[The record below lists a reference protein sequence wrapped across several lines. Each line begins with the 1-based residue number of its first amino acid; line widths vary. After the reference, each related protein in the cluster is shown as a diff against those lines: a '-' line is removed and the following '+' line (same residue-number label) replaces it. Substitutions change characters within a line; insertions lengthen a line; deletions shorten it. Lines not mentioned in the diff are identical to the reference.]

1 MRAQKKVGFAVVGL
15 GAIAQGAVL
24 PAFRNAK
31 RAKLVALV
39 SRDGRKAEKLARK
52 FKAEAAYSSK
62 EFGACLENPLV
73 DAIYLATPQ
82 GEHLGATIAAA
93 RAGKHVLCEKPL
105 AVTSTQSAE
114 MVRVCEECGVQ
125 LMTAYRKYY
134 EPSALYLKRLIQSGK
149 LGKIDVI
156 NTSFSELHVAGRSL
170 AWMLD
175 SRMAGGGPLMD
186 LGIYCV
192 NTSRWLVEEDPV
204 EVSAHAWKKDA
215 ERFRE
220 VEEGISF
227 RMHFASGLV
236 VQGTS
241 TYSSA
246 LSSFAFVQGTKGWA
260 CLTPA
265 FPFDEERRLTGK
277 SNGKWFE
284 NKFKV
289 VDEFA
294 PELDAF
300 AAAIQTKK
308 RVGADG
314 RQGHR
319 DMIILE
325 AIYESARKKEPV
337 DVRYGDSLKG
347 RNREERRFQHRGH

>member
-1 MRAQKKVGFAVVGL
+1 MRPGKKVGFAVVGL

-24 PAFRNAK
+24 PAFRHTK
-31 RAKLVALV
+31 RARLVAV
-39 SRDGRKAEKLARK
+39 VGRDREKNRKLGRKFRAELVYGL
-52 FKAEAAYSSK
+52 E
-62 EFGACLENPLV
+62 EFGACLENPAV
-73 DAIYLATPQ
+73 DAVYLATPQ
-82 GEHLGATIAAA
+82 SEHLSATLAAA

-105 AVTSTQSAE
+105 ALTPEQSAE
-114 MVRVCEECGVQ
+114 MVRICEECGVQ

-134 EPSALYLKRLIQSGK
+134 EPSALYLKNLIQSGK

-156 NTSFSELHVAGRSL
+156 NTSFSELHVPGKSI
-170 AWMLD
+170 AWLLD
-175 SRMAGGGPLMD
+175 SKVAGGGPLMD
-186 LGIYCV
+186 LGVYCV
-192 NTSRWLVEEDPV
+192 NTSRWLVEEDPA

-215 ERFRE
+215 ERFRD

-227 RMHFASGLV
+227 LMHFASGLV
-236 VQGTS
+236 AQGTS

-246 LSSFAFVQGTKGWA
+246 ISSFVFVQGTKGWA

-277 SNGKWFE
+277 IGGKWFE
-284 NKFKV
+284 KKFRV

-300 AAAIQTKK
+300 ARAIQTKK
-308 RVGADG
+308 SAEPDG

-319 DMIILE
+319 DMCILA
-325 AIYESARKKEPV
+325 AIYEGARNGKPV
-337 DVRYGDSLKG
+337 GVRYGV
-347 RNREERRFQHRGH
+347 R

>member
-1 MRAQKKVGFAVVGL
+1 MKDKGKIGFAVVGL
-15 GAIAQGAVL
+15 GAIAQSSVL
-24 PAFRNAK
+24 PAFRHAK
-31 RAKLVALV
+31 RAKLMALV
-39 SRDGRKAEKLARK
+39 GRDKWKAEKLAGK
-52 FKAEAAYSSK
+52 YKAQEAYGAE
-62 EFGACLENPLV
+62 EFGACLENPAV
-73 DAIYLATPQ
+73 DAVYLATPQ
-82 GEHLGATIAAA
+82 SEHWSATIAAA

-105 AVTSTQSAE
+105 AVNSEQSAE

-125 LMTAYRKYY
+125 LMTAYRKYH
-134 EPSALYLKRLIQSGK
+134 EPSALYLKKLIQSGK

-156 NTSFSELHVAGRSL
+156 NTSFSELHVAGKSIPWL
-170 AWMLD
+170 LD
-175 SRMAGGGPLMD
+175 PKVAGGGPLMD
-186 LGIYCV
+186 LGVYCV

-241 TYSSA
+241 TYSSV
-246 LSSFAFVQGTKGWA
+246 LSSFVFVQGTKGWA
-260 CLTPA
+260 CLMPA

-277 SNGKWFE
+277 SGGKWFE
-284 NKFKV
+284 KKFKV

-308 RVGADG
+308 IVEPDG

-337 DVRYGDSLKG
+337 DVGYGI
-347 RNREERRFQHRGH
+347 R

>member
-1 MRAQKKVGFAVVGL
+1 VKDKKKVGFAVVGL

-24 PAFRNAK
+24 PAFRHAK

-39 SRDGRKAEKLARK
+39 GRDKGKAEKLARK
-52 FKAEAAYSSK
+52 FGAGVACGAED
-62 EFGACLENPLV
+62 FGACLENPEV
-73 DAIYLATPQ
+73 DAVYLATPQ
-82 GEHLGATIAAA
+82 SEHLGATVAAA

-105 AVTSTQSAE
+105 AISSEQSAE
-114 MVRVCEECGVQ
+114 MVRVCEEYGVQ

-134 EPSALYLKRLIQSGK
+134 EPSALYLKKLIQSGK

-156 NTSFSELHVAGRSL
+156 NSSFSELHVPGKSV
-170 AWMLD
+170 AWLLD
-175 SRMAGGGPLMD
+175 SRVAGGGALMD
-186 LGIYCV
+186 LGVYCV

-204 EVSAHAWKKDA
+204 EVSAYSWKMDTV
-215 ERFRE
+215 RFRD

-227 RMHFASGLV
+227 RMQFASGLV

-246 LSSFAFVQGTKGWA
+246 ISSFVFVQGTKGWA

-265 FPFDEERRLTGK
+265 FPFDEERMLTGK
-277 SNGKWFE
+277 IGGKWFE
-284 NKFKV
+284 KKFKV

-308 RVGADG
+308 NVEPDG

-319 DMIILE
+319 DMVILT
-325 AIYESARKKEPV
+325 AIYEAARRREPV
-337 DVRYGDSLKG
+337 SVRYGV
-347 RNREERRFQHRGH
+347 R

>member
-1 MRAQKKVGFAVVGL
+1 VKDKKRVGFAVMGL

-24 PAFRNAK
+24 PAFRHAK

-39 SRDGRKAEKLARK
+39 GRDREKNRKLARK
-52 FKAEAAYSSK
+52 FRAESVYQVE
-62 EFGACLENPLV
+62 EFRACLENPAV
-73 DAIYLATPQ
+73 DAVYLATPQ
-82 GEHLGATIAAA
+82 SEHLSATIAAA

-105 AVTSTQSAE
+105 AVNPDQSAE

-134 EPSALYLKRLIQSGK
+134 EPSTSYLKKLIQSGK

-156 NTSFSELHVAGRSL
+156 NTSFSELHVAGKSIGWL
-170 AWMLD
+170 LD
-175 SRMAGGGPLMD
+175 SRVAGGGPLMD
-186 LGIYCV
+186 LGVYCV
-192 NTSRWLVEEDPV
+192 NTSRWLVVEDPE
-204 EVSAHAWKKDA
+204 EVNAHAWKKDA
-215 ERFRE
+215 ERFKD

-241 TYSSA
+241 TYSSVI
-246 LSSFAFVQGTKGWA
+246 SSFVFVQGTRGWA

-277 SNGKWFE
+277 IGGKWFE
-284 NKFKV
+284 KKFRV
-289 VDEFA
+289 LDEFA

-300 AAAIQTKK
+300 AAAILTKK
-308 RVGADG
+308 AVAPDG

-319 DMIILE
+319 DMCILE
-325 AIYESARKKEPV
+325 AIYASARKREPV
-337 DVRYGDSLKG
+337 DVRYGV
-347 RNREERRFQHRGH
+347 R

>member
-1 MRAQKKVGFAVVGL
+1 MRVDKKVGFAVVGL
-15 GAIAQGAVL
+15 GAIAQVAVL
-24 PAFRNAK
+24 PAFRHAK

-52 FKAEAAYSSK
+52 YKAQEAYRAE
-62 EFGACLENPLV
+62 EFRACLENPV
-73 DAIYLATPQ
+73 VGAVYLATPQ
-82 GEHLGATIAAA
+82 SEHWGATIAAA

-105 AVTSTQSAE
+105 AFSSEQSAE

-134 EPSALYLKRLIQSGK
+134 EPSALYLKNLIQSGK

-156 NTSFSELHVAGRSL
+156 NTSFSELHVAGKSI
-170 AWMLD
+170 AWLLD
-175 SRMAGGGPLMD
+175 AKVSGGGPLMD
-186 LGIYCV
+186 LGVYCV
-192 NTSRWLVEEDPV
+192 NTSRWLAGEDPV

-215 ERFRE
+215 ERFRD

-236 VQGTS
+236 AQGIS

-246 LSSFAFVQGTKGWA
+246 ISSFVFVQGTKGWA

-265 FPFDEERRLTGK
+265 FPFDEERRLMGK
-277 SNGKWFE
+277 IGGRWFE
-284 NKFKV
+284 KRFRV

-300 AAAIQTKK
+300 AQAIRTKK
-308 RVGADG
+308 SVEPDG

-319 DMIILE
+319 DMCILE
-325 AIYESARKKEPV
+325 AIYEAARNGKPV
-337 DVRYGDSLKG
+337 DVRYEI
-347 RNREERRFQHRGH
+347 R